1 MFYKE
6 KCDLVFVTKKTRII
20 MLVNMLRKMEQLIIR
35 IEYQNSIKLCKYPEI
50 GRFRQP
56 KKYRNFRLIS
66 LKIFVEHL
74 RKKIEGLFF

>member
-1 MFYKE
+1 
-6 KCDLVFVTKKTRII
+6 

>member
-1 MFYKE
+1 
-6 KCDLVFVTKKTRII
+6 

-74 RKKIEGLFF
+74 RKKKSKDYFFSFWVWPE